1 MKPALSLSRRDSA
14 DLHTRDAAQ
23 PGDFNVDMIDLFRGN
38 GRDSQL
44 VN

>member
-1 MKPALSLSRRDSA
+1 MQA
-14 DLHTRDAAQ
+14 RDAAP
-23 PGDFNVDMIDLFRGN
+23 PGDFAVDMIDLFRGN